1 MKPKI
6 IIFLLLLAG
15 VGTKAKAEGNPLG
28 DNPLVSPAITF
39 MNERGEQIV
48 GPVFSKDPLIE
59 GIFQFQNWVS
69 AWVLTCTKVNK
80 NITCPVSLHQE
91 QQIKSGILNVLVVKS
106 LGLPPPILALR
117 GAIIGAIATSAV
129 LGILEV
135 WELMYKVLRSPEDS
149 QRARGTLPMYRCESA
164 VGAWRA
170 HPSFSRNLVKWLL
183 PTMVK
188 VTVAALLGAGVGAI
202 AELLDCSPQPVA
214 VHLGVSG
221 GKLIQP

>member
-15 VGTKAKAEGNPLG
+15 VGTTPKAQGNP
-28 DNPLVSPAITF
+28 PVSHPIIF
-39 MNERGEQIV
+39 MNERGEQTF
-48 GPVFSKDPLIE
+48 GPVSPQDPLIE
-59 GIFQFQNWVS
+59 GIVQFTNWAS
-69 AWVLTCTKVNK
+69 KWMMKCIKDKK
-80 NITCPVSLHQE
+80 NIICPVSPHQL
-91 QQIKSGILNVLVVKS
+91 QQIKSGPLTVLVGES

-149 QRARGTLPMYRCESA
+149 QRARGTLPMYHFERD
-164 VGAWRA
+164 VGVWKA
-170 HPSFSRNLVKWLL
+170 HPPFARNLVKWLL
-183 PTMVK
+183 PSMVK

-202 AELLDCSPQPVA
+202 AELLDPSPQPVA
-214 VHLGVSG
+214 VYLHVSG
-221 GKLIQP
+221 GDSIPAIPAG

>member
-1 MKPKI
+1 MNPKI

-15 VGTKAKAEGNPLG
+15 VGTKAKAEGTVGRNLINFTAYDKDLELLTYVVPPG
-28 DNPLVSPAITF
+28 NVVKDA
-39 MNERGEQIV
+39 ERQT
-48 GPVFSKDPLIE
+48 IE
-59 GIFQFQNWVS
+59 AFLCTEDQTHGINCQ
-69 AWVLTCTKVNK
+69 
-80 NITCPVSLHQE
+80 VSLNQFRLISE
-91 QQIKSGILNVLVVKS
+91 RLISES
-106 LGLPPPILALR
+106 LIRITPNELSLLLPELGKN
-117 GAIIGAIATSAV
+117 GAIIGALVASAV

-188 VTVAALLGAGVGAI
+188 VTVAALFGAGIGAI
-202 AELLDCSPQPVA
+202 AGGPGLLSRPPKIVTVLLETTYPQS
-214 VHLGVSG
+214 HN
-221 GKLIQP
+221 

>member
-1 MKPKI
+1 MNPKI

-15 VGTKAKAEGNPLG
+15 VGTKAKAAG
-28 DNPLVSPAITF
+28 NPLVSSAITF
-39 MNERGEQIV
+39 INERGEQIV

-59 GIFQFQNWVS
+59 GIVQFKKWVS
-69 AWVLTCTKVNK
+69 AWVLECTKVNS

-106 LGLPPPILALR
+106 LGLPPLDLALR
-117 GAIIGAIATSAV
+117 GAAIGAIATSAV

-135 WELMYKVLRSPEDS
+135 WELMYKVLRYPEDD
-149 QRARGTLPMYRCESA
+149 QRMRGTKLPRYNSESA

-188 VTVAALLGAGVGAI
+188 VTVAALFGAGIGAI
-202 AELLDCSPQPVA
+202 AGGPGLLSRPPKIVTVLLETTYPQS
-214 VHLGVSG
+214 HN
-221 GKLIQP
+221 